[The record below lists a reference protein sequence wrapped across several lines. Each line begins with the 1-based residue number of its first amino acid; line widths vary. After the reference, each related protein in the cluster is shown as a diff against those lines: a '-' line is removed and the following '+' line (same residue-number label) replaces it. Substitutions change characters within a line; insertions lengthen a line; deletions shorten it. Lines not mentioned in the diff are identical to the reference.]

1 MNNSLQKHR
10 RGLMASDIQI
20 PAQII
25 PSWGLD
31 FQMENV
37 YGDAGYRPS
46 YLFTPQ
52 QRGLHSNR
60 QGEEL
65 ISALYVIDTSL
76 SLT

>member
-1 MNNSLQKHR
+1 
-10 RGLMASDIQI
+10 
-20 PAQII
+20 
-25 PSWGLD
+25 
-31 FQMENV
+31 MENV